1 MMWPAL
7 GSERLQ
13 WRYAGAGAMGGATAR
28 SYAASIVPAIAD
40 RPAALP
46 AALAVEAEDA
56 SREIA
61 RFDAEMGGELAPF
74 STVLLRSESA
84 ASSKIERLT
93 ASARQI
99 AMAELG
105 AAKFG
110 SNAPTIVANTHAMRA
125 ALALSRQPDRD
136 ALLQMHHALMLH
148 DDPDE
153 AGRLRTE
160 QVWIGGS
167 DHSPAGADFIP
178 PHYERVPAAIDDL
191 VAFIARRDIPPLT
204 HVAIAHAQFETIH
217 PFTDGNGRTG
227 RALVHAMMHSS
238 GLTRNV
244 TMPLSAGL
252 LADVES
258 YYAALDAYRQGHPE
272 ALVDQFVRAS
282 IRAIRNGRHLVQ
294 DIRAIRD
301 GWDDRIHARRGARTY
316 DVADLLTRQPV
327 VNAKVLEDELG
338 IGPTNVRRHMDL
350 LAEAGIVN
358 ETRVHRKGITWSAM
372 EILGALDDFAE
383 RAGKRRAVYGNA
395 TPLAPTSEPGQHRGG
410 RSVSQDVAAN
420 DGD

>member
-1 MMWPAL
+1 MQWRAL
-7 GSERLQ
+7 AAEQLE
-13 WRYAGAGAMGGATAR
+13 WRYARAGTMGRATAR
-28 SYAASIVPAIAD
+28 SYTAAIPAVIAD
-40 RPAALP
+40 LPVTLP
-46 AALAVEAEDA
+46 AGLAAEADEA

-61 RFDAEMGGELAPF
+61 RFDAELGGELAPF
-74 STVLLRSESA
+74 TTVLLRSESA

-110 SNAPTIVANTHAMRA
+110 SNAPTIVANTRALRA
-125 ALALSRQPDRD
+125 ALALSQEPDQD
-136 ALLQMHHALMLH
+136 AILRMHHALMEQ
-148 DDPDE
+148 DDPE
-153 AGRLRTE
+153 QTGHWRTE

-167 DHSPAGADFIP
+167 DHSPAGADFVP
-178 PHYERVPAAIDDL
+178 PHHERVPSAIDDL
-191 VAFIARRDIPPLT
+191 VAFIARDDIPPLV

-227 RALVHAMMHSS
+227 RALVQAMMHSS

-252 LADVES
+252 LADVEN

-272 ALVDQFVRAS
+272 ALIDQFVRAS
-282 IRAIRNGRHLVQ
+282 TRAVGNGRKLVQ
-294 DIRAIRD
+294 DVRTIRAD
-301 GWDDRIHARRGARTY
+301 WDERIHARRGSRTY

-327 VNAKVLEDELG
+327 VNAQMLDGELG

-350 LAEAGIVN
+350 LTKAGIVN
-358 ETRVHRKGITWSAM
+358 ETRVHRKGVVWSAM
-372 EILGALDDFAE
+372 EILSALDDFAE
-383 RAGKRRAVYGNA
+383 RAGKRRPAYGHA
-395 TPLAPTSEPGQHRGG
+395 APLASPDE
-410 RSVSQDVAAN
+410 
-420 DGD
+420 